1 MSALADVSKCE
12 EKTIGMSCRRMPASI
27 HVFKQ
32 DYADTS
38 RLGSQT
44 SMKKEPLNIDR
55 GTTERKKESVFW
67 PAMRYALYNL

>member
-1 MSALADVSKCE
+1 MYQNAKRRRLAC
-12 EKTIGMSCRRMPASI
+12 
-27 HVFKQ
+27 HVTGCQQAFMFKQ

-55 GTTERKKESVFW
+55 ATTERKKESVFL
-67 PAMRYALYNL
+67 ACHALRII